1 MTEDKPHPISLDS
14 LVFTR
19 CLVEAV
25 PDHEPSGAISPAH
38 PVNSITV
45 NKVPGEVGRW
55 VASMSSICN
64 SDMDRKIPYHF
75 DMLCMGIFHADDT
88 LTEEEALRGVTIT
101 AHSVLYG
108 AIRETVAWLTGRQVY
123 GSLLLGLSVL
133 RNKKQEAKVT
143 ELVDAVGKP
152 SILTDDA

>member
-1 MTEDKPHPISLDS
+1 MSEVSLSKIEKMIYVIRGQKVMLDS
-14 LVFTR
+14 DLAELYGVERNIQRFPVDFT
-19 CLVEAV
+19 
-25 PDHEPSGAISPAH
+25 
-38 PVNSITV
+38 
-45 NKVPGEVGRW
+45 
-55 VASMSSICN
+55 
-64 SDMDRKIPYHF
+64 F
-75 DMLCMGIFHADDT
+75 Q